1 MSINPAHIPINM
13 DPDKTQGKTGSAG
26 DLFGRLAA
34 ATGAGPGLAMADLAL
49 GGQFLSVLE
58 GEMGKQSMAGA
69 GLMGL
74 GGLDTMNQSV
84 MTQLLKAMQE
94 VAAQQEQ
101 GAQQASA
108 VDTGRAFTQ
117 ALDKAAADAPDMAAQ
132 PAGKAQGA
140 KEPLAMGRPESAS
153 PGMNAAKAAYGGQ
166 AAKSLAGF
174 LSARF
179 ESGTDPGAIGYD
191 RVGGTSYGSYQIA
204 SKTGTMDRFLDFL
217 QDKAPDM
224 AERLRSS
231 GPANTG
237 SKDGAMPDAWKALAA
252 EDPDGFFG
260 LQHDFIKKSHLEPAA
275 KWISE
280 QTGIDVLSRSPA
292 LAEVLF
298 STAVQHGPTGSTSIF
313 ARAVEK
319 ALGQTGLDFDKTL
332 IRDVYKNRTGQ
343 FASSTDQVKSAV
355 MSRLSREESAALAL
369 LGAGSLLDASV

>member
-1 MSINPAHIPINM
+1 
-13 DPDKTQGKTGSAG
+13 
-26 DLFGRLAA
+26 
-34 ATGAGPGLAMADLAL
+34 
-49 GGQFLSVLE
+49 
-58 GEMGKQSMAGA
+58 
-69 GLMGL
+69 
-74 GGLDTMNQSV
+74 
-84 MTQLLKAMQE
+84 
-94 VAAQQEQ
+94 
-101 GAQQASA
+101 
-108 VDTGRAFTQ
+108 
-117 ALDKAAADAPDMAAQ
+117 
-132 PAGKAQGA
+132 
-140 KEPLAMGRPESAS
+140 
-153 PGMNAAKAAYGGQ
+153 
-166 AAKSLAGF
+166 LAGF

-332 IRDVYKNRTGQ
+332 IREVYKNRTGQ